1 MQVQKNKRTVKPRK
15 NQKLDSSSKIN
26 DKDMK
31 CEVSRQS
38 LSSYSSDGEDEPN
51 SVIGGMPVPSTNSE
65 SKGAAP
71 LDTNG
76 KKTRT
81 KGGIAN
87 DPQSIYAR
95 VTDYIH
101 TFMPPPMLQNL
112 CN

>member
-1 MQVQKNKRTVKPRK
+1 MQAQKNKRTVKPRK

-38 LSSYSSDGEDEPN
+38 LSSYSSDDDDEPN
-51 SVIGGMPVPSTNSE
+51 AVIGEVPVASTNSG
-65 SKGAAP
+65 SIGAAP

-95 VTDYIH
+95 VNECTHLYAS
-101 TFMPPPMLQNL
+101 TNAA
-112 CN
+112 